1 MPTYYFILHKWLQA
15 YVYLEFLQINDANWL
30 YQPKFSGMSWY
41 WNHSYSISSGG
52 WNVKFSV
59 VEMHS
64 SSLMTIIIVILKMS
78 YLSSIRF
85 NKHFLRPEQF
95 SAIINYEESN

>member
-1 MPTYYFILHKWLQA
+1 MPTYYFILHKATSLCL
-15 YVYLEFLQINDANWL
+15 LEFLQIIDANWL

-64 SSLMTIIIVILKMS
+64 SSLMTIITAILKMR

-95 SAIINYEESN
+95 YEESN